1 MIATKFNVGDEVLV
15 IASFEDTRALHFAS
29 EMADEINNKV
39 VRKVRAI
46 HNLNDN
52 TLGYSLEG
60 GWTWR
65 EECLQFAYDLADPY
79 SKVIRKIKTLQTI
92 RKEKGYAF

>member
-1 MIATKFNVGDEVLV
+1 MMITKFKVGDEVLV
-15 IASFEDTRALHFAS
+15 IAGFEDSAALHFAS
-29 EMADEINNKV
+29 EMHVEINNGV
-39 VRKVRAI
+39 VRKI
-46 HNLNDN
+46 KSSHKFSDGTIGYNLD
-52 TLGYSLEG
+52 G

-65 EECLQFAYDLADPY
+65 EECLQFAYDPTEPY